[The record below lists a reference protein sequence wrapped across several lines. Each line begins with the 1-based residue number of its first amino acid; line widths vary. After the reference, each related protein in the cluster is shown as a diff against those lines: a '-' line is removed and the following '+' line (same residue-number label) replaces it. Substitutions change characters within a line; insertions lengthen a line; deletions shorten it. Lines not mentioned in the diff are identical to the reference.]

1 MGAFAQPAVR
11 PRVLRVVTST
21 PHDALV
27 RGIFGEPRFMAEELR
42 SVLPRELLATLQL
55 DSLAPVEGSFI
66 DEALRETS
74 ADLLFSVGLRGA
86 GTGFVHVL
94 FEHQSTPDERM
105 PLRLLQYQTRI
116 WERHAADHPGH
127 PRLPPILTVLLFQ
140 GPKPWPWPTRFSGAL
155 ALDDAQRA
163 AFGRHLLDFEF
174 VLDDLA
180 RQTDAQILGRACDA
194 IVRLTLFAL
203 RNSRAHSRL
212 FELVAAA
219 MSTMRSDLR
228 GREVGPA
235 IARLARYAV
244 NVDEVPIETVRS
256 AFENSLVP
264 TEWSNAMATTAE
276 QLQIATRR
284 DSLLELLEIKFGR
297 LDPALRARVEKASSE
312 QVTTW
317 LRRMVVMDSIENV
330 FQV

>member
-1 MGAFAQPAVR
+1 
-11 PRVLRVVTST
+11 VTST

-163 AFGRHLLDFEF
+163 AFGRHHLDFEF

-180 RQTDAQILGRACDA
+180 RQTDAQILGRASDA

-203 RNSRAHSRL
+203 RNARAHSRL
-212 FELVAAA
+212 FELVASA
-219 MSTMRSDLR
+219 MSTLRSDLR

-244 NVDEVPIETVRS
+244 NIDEVPIATVRS
-256 AFENSLVP
+256 AFENALVP
-264 TEWSNAMATTAE
+264 TEWSEAMTTTADYIRAE
-276 QLQIATRR
+276 GHREILLVQ
-284 DSLLELLEIKFGR
+284 LELKFGQV
-297 LDPALRARVEKASSE
+297 DPAIRARVEMASPE
-312 QVTTW
+312 QLLTW
-317 LRRMVVMDSIENV
+317 VRRIVVVDSLAKV
-330 FQV
+330 FAD